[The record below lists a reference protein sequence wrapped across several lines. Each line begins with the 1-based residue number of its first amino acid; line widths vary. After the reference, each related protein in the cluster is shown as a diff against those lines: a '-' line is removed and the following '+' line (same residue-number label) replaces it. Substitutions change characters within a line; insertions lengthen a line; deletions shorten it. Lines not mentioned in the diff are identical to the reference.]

1 MTELKK
7 VPYQF
12 TNEVKDGKHVL
23 TLSGLIRK
31 RYWSDDK
38 CIDAALVRSA
48 LDGITSEIV
57 IYLNSEGGD
66 VFQGIEIYNYLKNHS
81 SKITVEVTGIA
92 ASAATFITSGAD
104 MVIMNTG
111 TTLMIHEASMYA
123 WGNKGD
129 IQKAL
134 NALEAIDESIISV
147 YAEKTGQSAEQI
159 AKWMNEEKYFT
170 AEEAVKYGFADSTK
184 TDNQNQDTEDMK
196 AMIREAVALAMVDY
210 AAAKPGTGVSQ
221 KSLINK
227 LRKEVNK
234 YDDTEQ

>member
-1 MTELKK
+1 MTKLKK

-48 LDGITSEIV
+48 LDEVANDIV

-104 MVIMNTG
+104 TVIMNTG

-123 WGNKGD
+123 WGNKGN

-134 NALEAIDESIISV
+134 NALETIDESIISV

-159 AKWMNEEKYFT
+159 AQWMKEEKYFT
-170 AEEAVKYGFADSTK
+170 AEEAVRYGFADSTK
-184 TDNQNQDTEDMK
+184 TDNQNQNSEDMM
-196 AMIREAVALAMVDY
+196 AMIQEAVALAMTGY
-210 AAAKPGTGVSQ
+210 AAIKPEPEVK
-221 KSLINK
+221 KSLLNK
-227 LRKEVNK
+227 LRKEVK
-234 YDDTEQ
+234 